1 MIKLIKIST
10 FSFITGE
17 TMKGYL
23 NKKSILEA
31 MGKNGKDV
39 RYLERALSNGRVIMM
54 WGRYYLQR
62 DYIEWS
68 MGREEEH
75 KKEIKNLTDKI
86 EQLEYQL
93 DGVNRSMG
101 ENYNE
106 IIHRIY
112 VYLKE
117 VLHINVRYDDLVDF
131 IENYPSD

>member
-1 MIKLIKIST
+1 MRFNTKKELL
-10 FSFITGE
+10 
-17 TMKGYL
+17 GYL
-23 NKKSILEA
+23 
-31 MGKNGKDV
+31 GKNENDRKLVDRMISRGEVYKHWDVYVVIEGKVD
-39 RYLERALSNGRVIMM
+39 RVSV
-54 WGRYYLQR
+54 
-62 DYIEWS
+62 IE
-68 MGREEEH
+68 ENEKL
-75 KKEIKNLTDKI
+75 KKEIKNLTNKI
-86 EQLEYQL
+86 DELEYQL

>member
-54 WGRYYLQR
+54 
-62 DYIEWS
+62 
-68 MGREEEH
+68 
-75 KKEIKNLTDKI
+75 
-86 EQLEYQL
+86 
-93 DGVNRSMG
+93 
-101 ENYNE
+101 
-106 IIHRIY
+106 
-112 VYLKE
+112 
-117 VLHINVRYDDLVDF
+117 
-131 IENYPSD
+131 